1 MGFKKINER
10 LNYNYEAKGTEIYK
24 IYYDFIK
31 ENAEIIDLQQA
42 EAFLLPPQA
51 FGDDRKRQGYEQ
63 VKQLIETTKIEMKK
77 GYGRS
82 M

>member
-10 LNYNYEAKGTEIYK
+10 LNYNFDAQGSEIYQ

-42 EAFLLPPQA
+42 ESFLLPPQA
-51 FGDDRKRQGYEQ
+51 FGDNRKRQGYEQ
-63 VKQLIETTKIEMKK
+63 VKQLIETTKMEMTNN
-77 GYGRS
+77 YGRS